1 MKKWGLISVVLLLAL
16 SLFTSTTYVYAEDS
30 EVPALTVEKTSDKT
44 SATLHEVITYTY
56 TITNNTDD
64 VTFENLSLN
73 DTQLGDIFL
82 DITTLGP
89 GESLTVDVPYTVT
102 ISDLSDF
109 STSITNSATVTATV
123 QGQDP
128 AGEPVSADST
138 EVTVLLT
145 IDKRSFTKSEILQIS
160 GVPGQGIVNAPGL
173 QKPFNPNS
181 QAAEH
186 AGKKSNPNSQAAQHA
201 GPKK

>member
-1 MKKWGLISVVLLLAL
+1 
-16 SLFTSTTYVYAEDS
+16 
-30 EVPALTVEKTSDKT
+30 
-44 SATLHEVITYTY
+44 
-56 TITNNTDD
+56 
-64 VTFENLSLN
+64 
-73 DTQLGDIFL
+73 
-82 DITTLGP
+82 
-89 GESLTVDVPYTVT
+89 
-102 ISDLSDF
+102 
-109 STSITNSATVTATV
+109 V

>member
-1 MKKWGLISVVLLLAL
+1 
-16 SLFTSTTYVYAEDS
+16 VYAEDS
-30 EVPALTVEKTSDKT
+30 EVPPLTIEKTSDKT

-56 TITNNTDD
+56 TITNNTVD

-73 DTQLGDIFL
+73 DTTLGEIL
-82 DITTLGP
+82 LPSTTLGP
-89 GESLTVDVPYTVT
+89 GESLTVDATYTVT
-102 ISDLSDF
+102 ISDLSDL
-109 STSITNSATVTATV
+109 STSITNTATVTATV

-138 EVTVLLT
+138 EVTIPLT
-145 IDKRSFTKSEILQIS
+145 LNKRSLTKSEILQIS
-160 GVPGQGIVNAPGL
+160 GVPGQGIINAPGL

-186 AGKKSNPNSQAAQHA
+186 AGKKFNPNSQAAEHA
-201 GPKK
+201 GKKK